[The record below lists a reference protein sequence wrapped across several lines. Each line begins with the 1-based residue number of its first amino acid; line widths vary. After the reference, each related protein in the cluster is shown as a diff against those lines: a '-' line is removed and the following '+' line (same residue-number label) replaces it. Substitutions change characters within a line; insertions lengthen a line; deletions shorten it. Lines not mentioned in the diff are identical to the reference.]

1 LSRVE
6 VGIMCGRGEV
16 EGGERFA
23 VEEEVQVVNG
33 ETDHSR
39 QPEMRAENKQIAAH
53 TTQVLQSRTG
63 HRYLT
68 GRRQYNN
75 NTIFSLEL

>member
-1 LSRVE
+1 
-6 VGIMCGRGEV
+6 MD
-16 EGGERFA
+16 